1 LTNPAWQV
9 QLITRRRKK
18 RKAKSDS
25 QKIGFEYGHSPGERL
40 DIKFPVDGLYSD
52 KSEMALYVVE
62 LRVEE
67 VHGG

>member
-1 LTNPAWQV
+1 
-9 QLITRRRKK
+9 
-18 RKAKSDS
+18 
-25 QKIGFEYGHSPGERL
+25 L

-67 VHGG
+67 VHGGQMRRDAGPNENATWRRVQ